1 MDDRKLKE
9 YALNIYNNIAGYSLQ
24 KAFTLFPK
32 YYPKIAFYY
41 SELITK
47 KQEELTART
56 IQSVGITRAH
66 TLVRFSRE
74 TNFTMKKLY
83 VSNIAL
89 MRSLNKK
96 VKEME
101 FNVEY
106 SNYDYL
112 KLLEIA
118 SYKIDVIKTHSYII
132 DNVISLASLNNQAFK
147 KIIDEAKMYGFSD
160 ILKEAKYYLAANRSL
175 LGWTKDAS
183 KRYIERLNIH

>member
-1 MDDRKLKE
+1 MNDRKLKE
-9 YALNIYNNIAGYSLQ
+9 YALNIFNNVSGYSLQ
-24 KAFTLFPK
+24 KAFDLFPK

-56 IQSVGITRAH
+56 IQSVGITRAN
-66 TLVRFSRE
+66 TLVRFARE

-83 VSNIAL
+83 VSSIAL

-101 FNVEY
+101 FNADY
-106 SNYDYL
+106 SNSNYL
-112 KLLEIA
+112 ELA
-118 SYKIDVIKTHSYII
+118 NYKIDVIKTHSYII
-132 DNVISLASLNNQAFK
+132 DNVANMASLNNQAFK
-147 KIIDEAKMYGFSD
+147 KITDEAKIYGFSD
-160 ILKEAKYYLAANRSL
+160 ILKEAKYYLAANHSL

-183 KRYIERLNIH
+183 KRYIEKLNIH